1 MELLHV
7 YASEFPHSEVYIAGT
22 ANALKE
28 LRKAIDNA
36 LDNDKSI
43 SEEFF
48 TNDGE
53 GYTILVASVDEP
65 TMSSYVEPYAELQ
78 RNGPGPW
85 LLFR

>member
-1 MELLHV
+1 MEMLHV
-7 YASEFPHSEVYIAGT
+7 YAAEYPHGDVYIAGT
-22 ANALKE
+22 TEALKA
-28 LRKAIDNA
+28 LRQAIDEAIEHN
-36 LDNDKSI
+36 KSI

-53 GYTILVASVDEP
+53 GFGVLVATVDEA
-65 TMSSYVEPYAELQ
+65 TVSSYVEPYAELQ